1 MSGTEPLAEDWAKV
15 KLLPQRTG
23 LPMAVW
29 ITQRDGYPHD
39 VRVKVSRTHGGR
51 GAWPDAISIAVRPVP
66 RVILPGQLSAADFRV
81 VSDWIALNHAVIIDY
96 WEDRIDIYEALP
108 RLQKLPP

>member
-1 MSGTEPLAEDWAKV
+1 MSGTEPLAEDWAQV

-29 ITQRDGYPHD
+29 ITQRD
-39 VRVKVSRTHGGR
+39 VRIKVSRTHGGR
-51 GAWPDAISIAVRPVP
+51 GAWPGAISIALRPVP
-66 RVILPGQLSAADFRV
+66 RVTPPGQLSAADFRL
-81 VSDWIALNHAVIIDY
+81 VSDWIALNQDVIIDY
-96 WEDRIDIYEALP
+96 WEDRVDIYEVLP